1 MGMHTLLTRAKA
13 QFLESM
19 ALKQAFLEAG
29 QLEIVASMA
38 QLIAQ
43 SLKAGGKLM
52 LCGNGGSAADAQ
64 HLAAEL
70 LVRLR
75 PHCNRAPIAAL
86 SLALDSSSITACAND
101 YSFEEIYSRPLEAL
115 AKPGDVLLGLSTSGR
130 SQNVIKA
137 LEMALQKKVQRL
149 GFIGGTGGGMLAV
162 CEQALLVPSTD
173 PNRIQE
179 VHITAGHILMDLV
192 EYLMTHDPV

>member
-1 MGMHTLLTRAKA
+1 MDQALSTRAQEQFIASIALKKT
-13 QFLESM
+13 FLES
-19 ALKQAFLEAG
+19 G
-29 QLEIVASMA
+29 QLETLASMA
-38 QLIAQ
+38 DLISK

-75 PHCNRAPIAAL
+75 PHTNRQPLPAI

-101 YSFEEIYSRPLEAL
+101 YGFEEIYSRPLEAL
-115 AKPGDVLLGLSTSGR
+115 AKSGDVLLGLSTSGR
-130 SQNVIKA
+130 SQNVIRA
-137 LEMALQKKVQRL
+137 LEMAAHKGVKRL
-149 GFIGGTGGGMLAV
+149 GFIGGDGGAMLVV
-162 CEQALLVPSTD
+162 CDQALIVPATD

-179 VHITAGHILMDLV
+179 VHITVGHILMDLI
-192 EYLMTHDPV
+192 EHLMITNP